1 MGELGDAYRGVRL
14 RTNDLVRTAD
24 AEALRSLAPATPA
37 WTVHDLVAHVTGVV
51 VDITEGRIEGVATDP
66 WTARQVETR
75 RDRETFDVLDEW
87 NRHAPAIEDAIEGY
101 GPAAFTLLAD
111 AATHEHDIRGALG
124 TPGARNSEA
133 MELWWYAYSHPG
145 AGPDVE
151 GVPAIELEVES
162 GTIVLGHGSPVATL
176 QTTRFNLLRAGTGRR
191 NLAQIRAYVR
201 RGEIDPTVLVDQR
214 FAARTDPLVE

>member
-1 MGELGDAYRGVRL
+1 MGELGEAYRGVRL
-14 RTNDLVRTAD
+14 RTNDLVRAAD
-24 AEALRSLAPATPA
+24 SQALRTLAPATPE

-75 RDRETFDVLDEW
+75 RDRDTFDVLDEW
-87 NRHAPAIEDAIEGY
+87 NRHAPAIEEAVDGY

-111 AATHEHDIRGALG
+111 AVTHEHDIRGALDA
-124 TPGARNSEA
+124 PGARDSEA
-133 MELWWYAYSHPG
+133 IELWWYAYTHPG

-151 GVPAIELEVES
+151 GAPAIALEVES

-176 QTTRFNLLRAGTGRR
+176 QTTRFDLLRAGTGRR
-191 NLAQIRAYVR
+191 SLEQIRSYVR
-201 RGEIDPTVLVDQR
+201 RGELDPTVLVDQR
-214 FAARTDPLVE
+214 FTPRPDALVE